1 LNVQPLLLIMPLLL
15 IILLP
20 VGSAFAAPTC
30 GDLPSS
36 KLLLHSAQPIETEER
51 SATRSEIDRIG
62 LEIGVSSA
70 AQAAHPLMLLAN
82 ELGTEVS
89 VLHRTI
95 EARNGGE
102 LAYCDAPKSV
112 EFRLGIVGRKV
123 FLEEHAAA
131 DPCVRNVLLEHEAEH
146 NRALRKAIEVFVERR
161 SEELLARLQE
171 LKQTPA
177 PDRASAINA
186 LEAGLKSFFVTMV
199 REFKNDM
206 ERSREGVDTPRRLQK
221 LRNACGGKVR
231 ELEQQLTTRTPGRPT

>member
-1 LNVQPLLLIMPLLL
+1 MQPLLLIAPLLL
-15 IILLP
+15 MVLLP
-20 VGSAFAAPTC
+20 VGPAFSALAC
-30 GDLPSS
+30 RDLPGS
-36 KLLLHSAQPIETEER
+36 KLRLHSAQPIKTEEQ

-62 LEIGVSSA
+62 LENGVSSA

-131 DPCVRNVLLEHEAEH
+131 DPCVRRALLEHEAEH
-146 NRALRKAIEVFVERR
+146 RRALDKSVITFLQKRREELVERR
-161 SEELLARLQE
+161 RE

-177 PDRASAINA
+177 PDRTSAINA

-231 ELEQQLTTRTPGRPT
+231 ELEQQLTAPTSGRPI

>member
-1 LNVQPLLLIMPLLL
+1 MNVEALLLIMPLLIML
-15 IILLP
+15 LLP
-20 VGSAFAAPTC
+20 VGSGFAAPAC
-30 GDLPSS
+30 QNLPES
-36 KLLLHSAQPIETEER
+36 KLRLHSAPPIKAEEQ
-51 SATRSEIDRIG
+51 SATRSEMGRIA
-62 LEIGVSSA
+62 LEVSVSA
-70 AQAAHPLMLLAN
+70 VAQAAHPLMLIIN
-82 ELGTEVS
+82 ELGTQVS
-89 VLHRTI
+89 VRHRTI
-95 EARNGGE
+95 ETLSDGE

-131 DPCVRNVLLEHEAEH
+131 DPCVRRALLEHEAEH
-146 NRALRKAIEVFVERR
+146 RRALDKSVNTFLQQRREELVERR
-161 SEELLARLQE
+161 RE

-199 REFKNDM
+199 RDFKNDM

-231 ELEQQLTTRTPGRPT
+231 ELEQQLTAPTSGRPI